1 VDIPAVD
8 TVLFLR
14 PTESLTLFLQQ
25 LGRGLRWA
33 PAKSVLTVL
42 DFIGDAHRSFR
53 FDLRVRALTNTPSR
67 REALRHLER
76 DFPSLP
82 PACSLQLEKAARE
95 AVLRNIRGQL
105 AERSRSRLVEDLR
118 QLGAGATLADF
129 LSAADLDLV
138 ELYTHS
144 AGGSWTGLR
153 RAAGFERRP
162 THARDAAW
170 EKAFAKLLHLD
181 DLPRLDAIEAALRGE
196 PLPLAMTRLVHT
208 LLGEASET
216 LQRNASAF
224 EALRDHAPAREE
236 LTELLALLRSRIHTL
251 TDALPD
257 TLLRVHATYTRAEV
271 LAAMGVTSG
280 EGASERIRE
289 SREGVLWV
297 AHARVDV
304 LFVTLDKSA
313 STFSET
319 TRYEDYPLSPELF
332 HWQSQSRTRPS
343 DPTGRRYREHLTMG
357 SQVWLFVR
365 ERPKDERGVAPAYR
379 FLGPARYVSHTGE
392 RPMSIT
398 WALEFPMPAAMYARA
413 KVAAG

>member
-1 VDIPAVD
+1 
-8 TVLFLR
+8 
-14 PTESLTLFLQQ
+14 
-25 LGRGLRWA
+25 
-33 PAKSVLTVL
+33 
-42 DFIGDAHRSFR
+42 
-53 FDLRVRALTNTPSR
+53 
-67 REALRHLER
+67 
-76 DFPSLP
+76 
-82 PACSLQLEKAARE
+82 
-95 AVLRNIRGQL
+95 
-105 AERSRSRLVEDLR
+105 
-118 QLGAGATLADF
+118 
-129 LSAADLDLV
+129 
-138 ELYTHS
+138 
-144 AGGSWTGLR
+144 
-153 RAAGFERRP
+153 
-162 THARDAAW
+162 
-170 EKAFAKLLHLD
+170 
-181 DLPRLDAIEAALRGE
+181 
-196 PLPLAMTRLVHT
+196 M
-208 LLGEASET
+208 
-216 LQRNASAF
+216 
-224 EALRDHAPAREE
+224 
-236 LTELLALLRSRIHTL
+236 LALLRSRIHTL
-251 TDALPD
+251 TDTLPD

-280 EGASERIRE
+280 EGASERVRE

-343 DPTGRRYREHLTMG
+343 DPTGRRYQEHLAMG